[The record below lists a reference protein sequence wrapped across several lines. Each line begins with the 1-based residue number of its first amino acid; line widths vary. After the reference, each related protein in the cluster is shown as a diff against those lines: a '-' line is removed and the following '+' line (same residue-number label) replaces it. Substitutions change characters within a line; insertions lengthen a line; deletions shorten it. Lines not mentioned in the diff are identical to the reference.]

1 MIRAAL
7 FALSM
12 TTALVAP
19 AYASGLTA
27 QQNVLKIVETTDE
40 SGDTVKALVPADK
53 VAPGDTVV
61 YSLKYA
67 NNAEEPA
74 ANVKL
79 TMPVPGEVS
88 YMENSATTDG
98 VAVSFSV
105 DEASNFSSRGDLTV
119 SVDGEPREA
128 LSRDITH
135 IRWVFEEPIA
145 AGATGEVSFRAV
157 LD

>member
-27 QQNVLKIVETTDE
+27 EQNVLKVVETVDE
-40 SGDTVKALVPADK
+40 SGDTVKSLIPADK

-61 YSLKYA
+61 YALQYA
-67 NNAEEPA
+67 NGSEEPA
-74 ANVKL
+74 ENVKL

-88 YMENSATTDG
+88 YLENSATTEG
-98 VAVSFSV
+98 VSVSFSV
-105 DEASNFSSRGDLTV
+105 DGGQNFASRGDLKV
-119 SVDGEPREA
+119 SVDGQPREA
-128 LSRDITH
+128 LSTDITH
-135 IRWVFEEPIA
+135 VRWVFEEPIA
-145 AGATGEVSFRAV
+145 GGATGEVSFRAV